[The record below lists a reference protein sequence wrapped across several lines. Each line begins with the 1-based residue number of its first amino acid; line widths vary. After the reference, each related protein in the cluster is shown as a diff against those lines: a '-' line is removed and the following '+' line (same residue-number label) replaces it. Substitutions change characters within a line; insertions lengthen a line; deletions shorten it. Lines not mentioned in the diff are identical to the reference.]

1 VLRGGALAAAGA
13 FGGSLV
19 VAGAIEGMHE
29 IDTASD
35 ASSKLIATGETL
47 YDFNQSWLFGGGYI
61 AGSTDPDFDDSG
73 YETVTLP
80 HTVVPLSWN
89 DWDPVAWEGL
99 WIYRKHFDGDTV
111 TGGRVLLTFDG
122 IMTNATAVLNGRAIG
137 SHVGGYLP
145 WTLELTDAVT
155 AGDNVLA
162 IVVDSSWLDV
172 PPAAPP
178 LGPGSIDY
186 LQPGGIYR
194 GATLY
199 IKPDAYISDLFAK
212 PEHVLDPA
220 ARRVTTEITV
230 DAAAVPKASRR
241 DATIT
246 ITLND
251 DSASLGSTT
260 VHVDFAASQVK
271 TFTVTLT
278 GLRDIELWSPES
290 PKLYE
295 LVATLRYG
303 ASGLHTVTK
312 QIGFRSAVFTTDGFY
327 LNGTKRVLFG
337 LNRHQMFPY
346 TGMAAA
352 TRLQRRDAQILRDEL
367 NCTIVRCSHYPQS
380 PDFLDACDE
389 LGLMVFEETPGWHWV
404 GDASFQDIVLDNVR
418 DMVLRDRS
426 RPSVVI
432 WGSRLNETANY
443 PGLYRKTRSIAD
455 ELDGS
460 RPSTG
465 TMTTQSTAG
474 WAEDVFSY
482 DDYAATDELPVLFTP
497 VPGVPYLVSE
507 AVGAMLPRY
516 SWTDPPDVLAQ
527 QAVAHAVVHS
537 TAGSKP
543 RYAGAV
549 CWAGLDYWS
558 AAENDK
564 NWNSVRTPGV
574 LDVFRVPKPGAAIYQ
589 SQVSPDRGVVIVPA
603 FCWPEG
609 AGVDRMIAT
618 NCDRLEIYLD
628 KRQHAIVRPDRER
641 FSGLAYPP
649 AFVDLPAGQAELR
662 IYGYLGDRLAA
673 TLSMS
678 AETSADTL
686 ELTVDDDQITGDGS
700 DATRIT
706 FRATD
711 AYGNHRA
718 GVTGDVTLSISG
730 PGTLICQNPFSFA
743 EFGGVGGGFVRS
755 LPSQTGTIT
764 VTAAHPYLG
773 QATVTVTVTPVVSYN
788 YL

>member
-1 VLRGGALAAAGA
+1 M
-13 FGGSLV
+13 V
-19 VAGAIEGMHE
+19 VGGAIEGMHE
-29 IDTASD
+29 IDSAED
-35 ASSKLIATGETL
+35 ANSKLIATGATL
-47 YDFNQSWLFGGGYI
+47 YDFNQSWLFGGTYI
-61 AGSTDPDFDDSG
+61 AGSTDPNFDDSG
-73 YETVTLP
+73 YETVTIP

-89 DWDPVAWEGL
+89 GWEPGDWEGL
-99 WIYRKHFDGDTV
+99 WIYRKHFDGGTV

-122 IMTNATAVLNGRAIG
+122 IMTNASAVLNGKAMG

-145 WTLELTDAVT
+145 WTVELTDEVT
-155 AGDNVLA
+155 TGENVLA
-162 IVVDSSWLDV
+162 IVVDSRWLDV

-178 LGPGSIDY
+178 LGPDSIDY
-186 LQPGGIYR
+186 VQPGGIYR
-194 GATLY
+194 GATLATV
-199 IKPDAYISDLFAK
+199 PDAFISDLFAK
-212 PEHVLDPA
+212 PEHVLDVG
-220 ARRVTTEITV
+220 ARRLTTEVTV

-241 DATIT
+241 DTT

-251 DSASLGSTT
+251 GSASLASTT
-260 VHVDFAASQVK
+260 VRVDFEANQVK

-278 GLRDIELWSPES
+278 GLTDIDLWSPES
-290 PKLYE
+290 PKLYQ
-295 LVATLRYG
+295 LAATLRYG

-312 QIGFRSAVFTTDGFY
+312 QIGFREAVFATDGFY
-327 LNGTKRVLFG
+327 LNGTRRVLFG

-346 TGMAAA
+346 TGMAAP
-352 TRLQRRDAQILRDEL
+352 TRLQRRDAEILRDEL
-367 NCTIVRCSHYPQS
+367 NCTMVRCSHYPQS

-404 GDASFQDIVLDNVR
+404 GDASFQDIVLDNVH

-443 PGLYRKTRSIAD
+443 PGLYRKTRQIAD
-455 ELDGS
+455 ELDGT

-482 DDYAATDELPVLFTP
+482 DDYAVTGELPVLFAP
-497 VPGVPYLVSE
+497 VPRVPYLISE

-516 SWTDPPDVLAQ
+516 SWTDSPDVLSQ
-527 QAVAHAVVHS
+527 QAVAHAVVHNIV
-537 TAGSKP
+537 GSKP

-549 CWAGLDYWS
+549 CWAALDYWS
-558 AAENDK
+558 AADNDK
-564 NWNSVRTPGV
+564 DWDSMRTPGV

-589 SQVSPDRGVVIVPA
+589 AQVSPDRGVVIVPA

-609 AGVDRMIAT
+609 AGQDRMIAT

-628 KRQHAIVRPDRER
+628 KRHYVTARPARER

-649 AFVDLPAGQAELR
+649 AFVDLPADQAELR
-662 IYGYLGDRLAA
+662 IDGYLGDRLAA

-678 AETSADTL
+678 ADPSGDML

-718 GVTGDVTLSISG
+718 GVTGDVTLNISG
-730 PGTLICQNPFSFA
+730 PGMLICQNPFAFA

-764 VTAAHPYLG
+764 ITAAHPYLG
-773 QATVTVTVTPVVSYN
+773 QATVTVTVTPVVPYN